1 MPHNST
7 VRIWSARAFTLQRF
21 RFAKQSQTFKI
32 DDVSAGA
39 DGLAEVQ
46 LSNKRQTHRVH
57 VSALSH
63 NISHHHSMFVLI
75 DSQVKSGTLGPQKLD
90 EAFIATPLHDSLLAD
105 LALSHIASDFCVV
118 GPRVSGSVSSK
129 GLVLLSPD

>member
-1 MPHNST
+1 MT
-7 VRIWSARAFTLQRF
+7 SAQVWTDLQRCS
-21 RFAKQSQTFKI
+21 SQTNDRDTEFRYNT
-32 DDVSAGA
+32 
-39 DGLAEVQ
+39 LP
-46 LSNKRQTHRVH
+46 
-57 VSALSH
+57 H

-75 DSQVKSGTLGPQKLD
+75 GSQVKSGTLGPQKLD
-90 EAFIATPLHDSLLAD
+90 ESFIATPLHDSLLAD